1 MEIILKEDVQ
11 NLGFNN
17 DIVTVKN
24 GYGRNFLI
32 PTGKA
37 IVATASAKKIL
48 AEELKQKAKKLEK
61 IKNEAQALADSL
73 KDVALQLAVKVSAA
87 GVVYGSVTA
96 ANVAEELNKKGFA
109 IDKKVVSMKDIK
121 ALVEFKAVLKLHKE
135 VTVEVP
141 VVVVAEAEA

>member
-11 NLGFNN
+11 NLGFKNE
-17 DIVTVKN
+17 IVTVKN

-37 IVATASAKKIL
+37 IVATESAKKSL

-61 IKNEAQALADSL
+61 IKNDAQVLADSL
-73 KDVALQLAVKVSAA
+73 KDVVVEMTLKVSAA
-87 GVVYGSVTA
+87 GAVYGSVTA

-109 IDKKVVSMKDIK
+109 IDKKSIVLKDIK
-121 ALVEFKAVLKLHKE
+121 ALGEFKAVLKLHKE

-141 VVVVAEAEA
+141 VNVAAEAEA